1 MCIEDARAA
10 LDQVAGAPGG
20 PVLMLGRAAAP
31 GFVKTPLTD
40 QNDFEMPFLIEA
52 PEAARIIADGLERG
66 DAEIAF
72 PRRMTLAM
80 KALGR
85 FLPGPLRRRY
95 VARVARKRARDR
107 AAAG

>member
-1 MCIEDARAA
+1 
-10 LDQVAGAPGG
+10 V
-20 PVLMLGRAAAP
+20 AP

-52 PEAARIIADGLERG
+52 PEAARIIVDGLERG
-66 DAEIAF
+66 DPEIAF
-72 PRRMTLAM
+72 PRRMTFAM
-80 KALGR
+80 KAIGR

-95 VARVARKRARDR
+95 VAGVARRRARDR